1 MPVRLRRP
9 GIRAQLM
16 ALVVLLIGTGGSVLL
31 IDESASRSHA
41 RHLQWMVD
49 GPLATLA
56 SAGAMTE
63 AYSQD
68 LMASS
73 CRALRGQMGA
83 RQAAALGESAMARV
97 AVHWSA
103 LLQTPTDTAQQA
115 LLGQIAEARAVADRV
130 ASETLAALQADDPAR
145 LQPLCETELGAAI
158 DPVILRLRLLS
169 ELAMAGADAKLAEDR
184 ALMQRARAWRIGLS
198 LFTLAVVAAVGWRI
212 SRNLVRGIEGLE
224 DLALRLRER
233 DFRDVDVFR
242 PSGELGAVVDAFED
256 MRRELLRY
264 GTELRRSELRAN
276 AANRAKSAFLAT
288 MSHELRTP
296 MIGVTGMVEVMSHTR
311 LDEDQRRALAMIR
324 HSADN
329 LLQIIGDILD
339 FSKIEAGK
347 LELAPVPT
355 DLRRLVEGCVLNFVA
370 AASSKGLSLDCR
382 LDPALAQA
390 YLADPLRLRQ
400 ILGNF
405 LSNAIKFTEHGGV
418 HVSLERISR
427 SESADSLRLRVSDTG
442 IGIPVEAQAQ
452 LFEPF
457 AQAETSTTRRFGGSG
472 LGLAICAHLAELMG
486 ARIGLESREGEGTR
500 LSLELELSPTDPN
513 LVEVEPAARA
523 AALEARRRLPSV
535 TEAEAEGSLVLLVDD
550 HPTNRLVVTRQLALA
565 GFRCETADDGER
577 GLQAWRSRRFAL
589 VLTDIHMPAMDGY
602 QLAAEIRAE
611 ESRECLPRTP
621 LIALTAAVLKGEAER
636 CIEAGMDDYIA
647 KPASIDTLLKHL
659 CHWLPHLTGTAAP
672 AAAVSAA
679 EPGAGADAPPDSPA
693 SFDPQPLRAV
703 LGEDPGLLRQVL
715 EEFFAAAGDDVEAA
729 EAAWRRGDR
738 AAIVRQAH
746 RLQAAA
752 ALAGA
757 EALRAQAAEL
767 ERGATSMAADALE
780 LAVARLH
787 LRLAEFSEATGALRL
802 APREPGG

>member
-1 MPVRLRRP
+1 MALRLRRP

-31 IDESASRSHA
+31 IDEWASRSQA
-41 RHLQWMVD
+41 RHLQWMAD

-56 SAGAMTE
+56 STGAMTE
-63 AYSQD
+63 AYTQD
-68 LMASS
+68 LLGGS
-73 CRALRGQMGA
+73 CRALRGQMGS
-83 RQAAALGESAMARV
+83 RQAAVQGEAAMTRIAL
-97 AVHWSA
+97 HWRT
-103 LLQTPTDTAQQA
+103 LLETPVDAAQQA
-115 LLGQIAEARAVADRV
+115 LMGQLVEARAAADQAVA
-130 ASETLAALQADDPAR
+130 EALQALQAEDVSR
-145 LQPLCETELGAAI
+145 LQPLCESELAAAL
-158 DPVILRLRLLS
+158 DPLILRLRLLS
-169 ELAMAGADAKLAEDR
+169 ELAVASAKAKVGEDR
-184 ALMQRARAWRIGLS
+184 ALMQRARAGRIGLS
-198 LFTLAVVAAVGWRI
+198 LFTLAVVALVGWRL
-212 SRNLVRGIEGLE
+212 SRNLVRGVEGLE

-233 DFRDVDVFR
+233 DFRETPVFR

-296 MIGVTGMVEVMSHTR
+296 MIGVTGMVEVLSHTR
-311 LDEDQRRALAMIR
+311 LDDDQRRALAMIR

-382 LDPALAQA
+382 LDPALAEA

-418 HVSLERISR
+418 HVSLERVGR
-427 SESADSLRLRVSDTG
+427 SESADSLRLQVSDTG
-442 IGIPVEAQAQ
+442 IGIPAEAQAL

-472 LGLAICAHLAELMG
+472 LGLAICGHLAELMG

-500 LSLELELSPTDPN
+500 LHLELELSQADPG

-535 TEAEAEGSLVLLVDD
+535 AEAEAEGSLILLVDD

-565 GFRCETADDGER
+565 GFRCETANDGEQ
-577 GLQAWRSRRFAL
+577 GLQAWRSRRFSL
-589 VLTDIHMPAMDGY
+589 LLTDIHMPVMDGY

-611 ESRECLPRTP
+611 EARESLPRTP

-647 KPASIDTLLKHL
+647 KPASIDTLLRHL
-659 CHWLPHLTGTAAP
+659 CHWLPHLAGPASPLLGAASAARRAPTAASDPTP
-672 AAAVSAA
+672 AT
-679 EPGAGADAPPDSPA
+679 
-693 SFDPQPLRAV
+693 FDPQPLRAA
-703 LGEDPGLLRQVL
+703 LGADPSLLRQVL
-715 EEFFAAAGDDVEAA
+715 DEFIEAASRDVEAV
-729 EAAWRRGDR
+729 ETGWRRDDR
-738 AAIVRQAH
+738 PAIVREAH

-757 EALRAQAAEL
+757 EALRAQAIAL
-767 ERGATSMAADALE
+767 EQGAATMAADALE

-787 LRLAEFSEATGALRL
+787 LRLAEFSEATAALRL
-802 APREPGG
+802 APREPGA